1 MSKQTILNIGCCVPC
16 FSVYGRL
23 SEAGNR
29 QIVQINFTDVLPRK
43 CSDND
48 YENWTVFEK
57 VAKKYCR
64 RVTVGCV
71 FYLEFLART
80 GSAKSSISPN
90 VKYKGR

>member
-29 QIVQINFTDVLPRK
+29 QIVQINFTDVLPQK

-71 FYLEFLART
+71 FYWRKMV
-80 GSAKSSISPN
+80 SAKSSISPN
-90 VKYKGR
+90 VKYISR

>member
-1 MSKQTILNIGCCVPC
+1 MSKQTILNIGCCVHC

-57 VAKKYCR
+57 VAKKYVDVLR
-64 RVTVGCV
+64 
-71 FYLEFLART
+71 LAVY
-80 GSAKSSISPN
+80 SI
-90 VKYKGR
+90 